1 MALGRELRGRKERAE
16 ALGKVDSSFAIIG
29 PMAMSAQ
36 SGTVGPEQPGL
47 EHPGLEQAELKRHA
61 LEERLRAL
69 GSVMVAYSGGVDS
82 AFLAATAHRVLGEK
96 MLAVLADSASLARR
110 DMEQA
115 RTFAEA
121 QGMPLRVIQTEELDK
136 PEYQRNDAN
145 RCFHCKTEL
154 FEGMKALGA
163 KLGFTHIAYGMN
175 ADDTRDYRPGQR
187 AAQEHEV
194 LAPLADAGLTKLEI
208 RTLAKAA
215 GYTLW
220 DRPAAPCLSSRVEY
234 GRTVTREVLEQVER
248 GEESLRQL
256 GFREF
261 RVRHHGDLARVEIAR
276 SELQRALTMEMLDAI
291 TAALRK
297 IGFQYV
303 TLDAAGFRSGAMNEV
318 LGNVV
323 LPVEILSRRGT

>member
-1 MALGRELRGRKERAE
+1 MAAIAQIPIPGSQGAE
-16 ALGKVDSSFAIIG
+16 AKL
-29 PMAMSAQ
+29 
-36 SGTVGPEQPGL
+36 
-47 EHPGLEQAELKRHA
+47 HA
-61 LEERLRAL
+61 LEDRLRAL

-82 AFLAATAHRVLGEK
+82 AFLAATAHRVLGDR
-96 MLAVLADSASLARR
+96 MLAVLADSPSLARR

-115 RTFAEA
+115 RAFAESL
-121 QGMPLRVIQTEELDK
+121 GMPLRVIQTEELDK
-136 PEYQRNDAN
+136 PEYQRNDAD

-154 FEGMKALGA
+154 FDGMKALGA
-163 KLGFTHIAYGMN
+163 ELGFAHIAYGMN

-187 AAQEHEV
+187 AAQEHDV
-194 LAPLADAGLTKLEI
+194 LAPLADAGLTKLDI
-208 RTLAKAA
+208 RELAKAA

-261 RVRHHGDLARVEIAR
+261 RVRHHGELARVEIAR
-276 SELQRALTMEMLDAI
+276 TELPRALTMEMMDAI
-291 TAALRK
+291 TAALRN

-303 TLDAAGFRSGAMNEV
+303 TLDCAGFRSGSLNAILPADV
-318 LGNVV
+318 LA
-323 LPVEILSRRGT
+323 RRGARPTV

>member
-1 MALGRELRGRKERAE
+1 M
-16 ALGKVDSSFAIIG
+16 DSGFAIIG
-29 PMAMSAQ
+29 PMATSAQ
-36 SGTVGPEQPGL
+36 SGTVGLEQ
-47 EHPGLEQAELKRHA
+47 PGLEQAELKLRT

-115 RTFAEA
+115 RVFAES
-121 QGMPLRVIQTEELDK
+121 QGMPLRVIQTGELDK

-163 KLGFTHIAYGMN
+163 GLGYTHIAYGMN
-175 ADDTRDYRPGQR
+175 ADDTQDFRPGQR
-187 AAQEHEV
+187 AAQENDV
-194 LAPLADAGLTKLEI
+194 LAPLAEVGLTKLEI

-248 GEESLRQL
+248 GEECLRQL

-261 RVRHHGDLARVEIAR
+261 RVRHHGELARVEIAR
-276 SELQRALTMEMLDAI
+276 GELQRALTMEMLDAI

-297 IGFQYV
+297 VGFQYV
-303 TLDAAGFRSGAMNEV
+303 TLDTAGFRSGAMNEV
-318 LGNVV
+318 LGNVI
-323 LPVEILSRRGT
+323 LPAEILMRRGA